1 VVAYRARAHHRGS
14 PAATLSSVP
23 SEPAPAAPALA
34 TELKKVESLLEA
46 GNTAAARLTLED
58 QLAKRP
64 QDARVHYMLGRVAF
78 SDNRHAD
85 GLASY
90 RQAITLDPGF
100 RGDPVLLAHVDTA
113 LAEPRHAQA
122 ALDLIIDKIGSPAAD
137 LLEKVANEGSD
148 LARRRRAA
156 TTLHEMGKDD
166 RVDRVGLLILELKKA
181 PTCEERKDLALQLR
195 AAGDTRALP
204 ALKALRS
211 RGGGGL
217 GRLMS
222 RLGGG
227 GAGTACMKKEL
238 ADAIK
243 ELEEK
248 S

>member
-1 VVAYRARAHHRGS
+1 MVALGALGVVGYRIRAHHRGPGALTS
-14 PAATLSSVP
+14 TP
-23 SEPAPAAPALA
+23 SEPAPVAPALA

-46 GNTAAARLTLED
+46 GNTAAAKLTLED
-58 QLAKRP
+58 QLALRP

-113 LAEPRHAQA
+113 LGEPRHAQA

-156 TTLHEMGKDD
+156 TALHEMGKDD
-166 RVDRVGLLILELKKA
+166 RVDRVSLLMLEL
-181 PTCEERKDLALQLR
+181 RKDLVQQLR
-195 AAGDTRALP
+195 AAGDPRALP
-204 ALKALRS
+204 ALKSLRG
-211 RGGGGL
+211 RGGGL

-243 ELEEK
+243 ELEDK